1 MAAAIVFGSDPRME
15 HIMTKPPPS
24 GPHSDLT
31 GVNRDARA
39 GVPNRDAGKGTAADI
54 ESAREHS
61 RGKPAPKDDQGG

>member
-1 MAAAIVFGSDPRME
+1 
-15 HIMTKPPPS
+15 MTKPPPS